1 MRLAPSL
8 LAADLGALAGALELC
23 GEGGADLAGALELCE
38 KGGADL
44 VHFDV
49 MDGHFVPNLS
59 FGIPVLKAVRARTRL
74 AVDVHLMVS
83 NPSRLIDDYLAA
95 GASRV
100 IVHWEAEPH
109 LDRLL
114 DHIRK
119 QGAQAG
125 VAINPATPVELLVDV
140 LPRLGFVLVMSVN
153 PGFGGQAF
161 LPHALDKAR
170 RLRRMIEISGLP
182 IEIEMDGG
190 IDRDNI
196 ARVVAAGVDVCVA
209 GSAIFGAGDPQA
221 ILAEM
226 SELRERARQE
236 TV

>member
-8 LAADLGALAGALELC
+8 LSADL
-23 GEGGADLAGALELCE
+23 ADLAGALALCE
-38 KGGADL
+38 RGGADL
-44 VHFDV
+44 IHFDV

-59 FGIPVLKAVRARTRL
+59 FGIPVLKATRARTRL
-74 AVDVHLMVS
+74 PIDVHLMVS
-83 NPSRLIDDYLAA
+83 NPDRLLDDYLAA

-100 IVHWEAEPH
+100 IVHWEAAPH

-114 DHIRK
+114 ERIRK
-119 QGAQAG
+119 GGAEAG
-125 VAINPATPVELLVDV
+125 VAVNPATPVELLTDA
-140 LPRLGFVLVMSVN
+140 LPRLDFVLVMSVN

-170 RLRRMIEISGLP
+170 RLRRMIEISGSP
-182 IEIEMDGG
+182 VEIEMDGG

-196 ARVVAAGVDVCVA
+196 AQVVAAGVDVCVV
-209 GSAIFGAGDPQA
+209 GSAIFTAGDP
-221 ILAEM
+221 LGMM
-226 SELRERARQE
+226 SELRTRARPE

>member
-8 LAADLGALAGALELC
+8 LAADL
-23 GEGGADLAGALELCE
+23 ADLAGALDLCE

-119 QGAQAG
+119 KGAQAG

-140 LPRLGFVLVMSVN
+140 LPRLDFALVMSVN

>member
-8 LAADLGALAGALELC
+8 LAADL
-23 GEGGADLAGALELCE
+23 ADLAGALALCE
-38 KGGADL
+38 QGGADL

-74 AVDVHLMVS
+74 PIDVHLMVS
-83 NPSRLIDDYLAA
+83 NPDRLLDDYLAA

-100 IVHWEAEPH
+100 IVHWEAAPH

-114 DHIRK
+114 ERIRK
-119 QGAQAG
+119 GGAEAG
-125 VAINPATPVELLVDV
+125 VAVNPATPVEILTDV

-153 PGFGGQAF
+153 PGFGGQTF
-161 LPHALDKAR
+161 LPRALDKAR

-182 IEIEMDGG
+182 VEIEMDGG

-209 GSAIFGAGDPQA
+209 GSAIFGVGDPQA

-226 SELRERARQE
+226 SELRARARQE
-236 TV
+236 KV

>member
-8 LAADLGALAGALELC
+8 LAADL
-23 GEGGADLAGALELCE
+23 ADLAGALDLCE

-74 AVDVHLMVS
+74 PVDVHLMVS
-83 NPSRLIDDYLAA
+83 NPDRLLDDYLAA
-95 GASRV
+95 GASRA
-100 IVHWEAEPH
+100 IVHWEAAPH

-114 DHIRK
+114 ERIRK
-119 QGAQAG
+119 GGAEAG
-125 VAINPATPVELLVDV
+125 VAVNPATPVELLTDA
-140 LPRLGFVLVMSVN
+140 LPRLDFVLVMSVN

-182 IEIEMDGG
+182 VEIEMDGG
-190 IDRDNI
+190 IDRDTI
-196 ARVVAAGVDVCVA
+196 GGVVAAGVDVCVA

>member
-8 LAADLGALAGALELC
+8 LAADL
-23 GEGGADLAGALELCE
+23 ADLAGALDLCE

-74 AVDVHLMVS
+74 PVDVHLMVS
-83 NPSRLIDDYLAA
+83 NPDRLLDDYLAA

-100 IVHWEAEPH
+100 IVHWEAAAH

-114 DHIRK
+114 ERIRK
-119 QGAQAG
+119 GGAGAG
-125 VAINPATPVELLVDV
+125 VAVNPATPVELLTDA
-140 LPRLGFVLVMSVN
+140 LPRLDFVLVMSVN

-161 LPHALDKAR
+161 LPRALDKAR

-182 IEIEMDGG
+182 VEIEMDGG

-196 ARVVAAGVDVCVA
+196 AQVVSAGVDVCVV
-209 GSAIFGAGDPQA
+209 GSAIFGTENP
-221 ILAEM
+221 LATM
-226 SELRERARQE
+226 SELRERARPE